1 MVGECKEGSVMSKYA
16 ELIGQKDFYEREAYK
31 HKHNPLKMQIFK
43 MLAKQYERKAL
54 KLTIEEAL
62 R

>member
-1 MVGECKEGSVMSKYA
+1 MTKYE
-16 ELIGQKDFYEREAYK
+16 ELMNHKDFYESEAIK
-31 HKHNPLKMQIFK
+31 HKHNPIKMQIFR

-54 KLTIEEAL
+54 KLTIVEAL

>member
-1 MVGECKEGSVMSKYA
+1 MSKYE
-16 ELIGQKDFYEREAYK
+16 ELMNHKDFYEREAYK
-31 HKHNPLKMQIFK
+31 HKHNPVKMQIFR

>member
-1 MVGECKEGSVMSKYA
+1 MSKYA

>member
-1 MVGECKEGSVMSKYA
+1 
-16 ELIGQKDFYEREAYK
+16 
-31 HKHNPLKMQIFK
+31 MQIFK